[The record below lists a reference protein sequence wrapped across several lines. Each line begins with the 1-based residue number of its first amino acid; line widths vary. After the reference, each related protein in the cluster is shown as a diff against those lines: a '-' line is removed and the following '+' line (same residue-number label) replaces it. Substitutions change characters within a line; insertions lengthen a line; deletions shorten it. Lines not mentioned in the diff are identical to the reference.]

1 MTDEQV
7 EGLVTAITRI
17 SYGGDWGPA
26 GLELLSMA
34 ISGDSNARPLGPAL
48 DELGSSINEGLLEVA
63 CSLNN
68 IADAIKMGAMIS
80 D

>member
-1 MTDEQV
+1 MDRDQV
-7 EGLVTAITRI
+7 EELTAAIRRI

-26 GLELLSMA
+26 GLEMLAMA
-34 ISGDSNARPLGPAL
+34 MSGDGLVSPVGPAL
-48 DELGSSINEGLLEVA
+48 DNLGSSINEGLLEVA

-68 IADAIKMGAMIS
+68 IAEAIKIGAMIS